1 MESISVNSASL
12 EKQLEDKSVPAPEIK
27 GIMETVDKRYH
38 ERVDAIVEECDKDMM
53 ALEHVPSP
61 LRLFVDCIA
70 EAQESL
76 NLSQPAQALL
86 QKYTAAWEDW
96 M

>member
-1 MESISVNSASL
+1 MESLAVNSSSL
-12 EKQLEDKSVPAPEIK
+12 EKQLKDRSVQLREIEI
-27 GIMETVDKRYH
+27 IMDTIDKRYH
-38 ERVDAIVEECDKDMM
+38 ESVDAIVEECDKDII

-70 EAQESL
+70 EAQKSL
-76 NLSQPAQALL
+76 NLSQSAQSLMR
-86 QKYTAAWEDW
+86 QYMAAWEDW